1 MITAQDKESTST
13 RTVAPLVS
21 VFSKAEAC
29 MHIRKRPLKCVR
41 SQVFSQT
48 LAKALNSMEI
58 PRNRNGEDLRKTD
71 GFVPFNSV
79 LVNELY
85 SSTSHPDTDLSGLKM
100 ASDKQGCCVF
110 VRHLPRGVSPQIV
123 VQFLNR
129 MMDRTGLSTSTYK
142 PVVRCRMSGNFAFV
156 DCASMEDANKAIELD
171 GVSFLGSKLRI
182 SSSSRYLV
190 RGYNSGVLKG
200 LLERSNMRRS
210 NVKAVNNVSII
221 SDKPTKTLVL
231 GNVVSYE
238 DLDEDEDCVS
248 FLGSKLRISS
258 SSRYLVRG
266 YNSGVLK
273 GSLERSNMRRSNV
286 KAVNN
291 VSIISDKPTKT
302 LVLGNVVSYEDLDE
316 DEDYIETLNDIKDEC
331 SRYGSVRKICVPRY
345 GIYATKIFLEYKSID
360 DAVNAQ
366 KKLNNRTFDGRIVA
380 VEFGDVECLDC
391 L

>member
-200 LLERSNMRRS
+200 
-210 NVKAVNNVSII
+210 
-221 SDKPTKTLVL
+221 
-231 GNVVSYE
+231 
-238 DLDEDEDCVS
+238 
-248 FLGSKLRISS
+248 
-258 SSRYLVRG
+258 
-266 YNSGVLK
+266 
-273 GSLERSNMRRSNV
+273 SLERSNMRRSNV

-331 SRYGSVRKICVPRY
+331 SQYGSVRKICVPRY